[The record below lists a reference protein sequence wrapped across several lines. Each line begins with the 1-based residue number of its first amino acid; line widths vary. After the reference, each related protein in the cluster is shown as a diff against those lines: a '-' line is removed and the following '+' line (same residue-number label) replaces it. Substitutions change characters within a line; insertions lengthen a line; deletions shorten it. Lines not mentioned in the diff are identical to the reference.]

1 MPFVTKKLF
10 SPTLQR
16 AVIFLV
22 HELGIAQS
30 EAQRLVS
37 KGRLSQNGVIMN
49 SQSARIQGECDLI
62 VFEPETL
69 GLEPSFVTSDFA
81 IYDKPSGLLV
91 HPLNRYTKYSLNDEL
106 KHRFGRNANIAHRID
121 QETSG
126 LVLVARHKKSESIL
140 KMLFE
145 ERNIKKRYLAMVHG
159 HFNSVM
165 EVNASLLRREDP
177 DPLIR
182 MVVRVHPEGKPSKTF
197 FRPLRYFPEHN
208 MTLVEASPFTGRTH
222 QIRVHL
228 FHVKHPIVGD
238 PIYGQSEEGQMRF
251 LNRLLTPQ
259 ERLETSGATRLL
271 LHAHALKFTYLHHH
285 YHIVSQKDFIQECFE
300 AMKEPAETE

>member
-22 HELGIAQS
+22 HELGITQS

-37 KGRLSQNGVIMN
+37 KGRLSQNGVILN
-49 SQSARIQGECDLI
+49 SQSVRIQGECDLI

-159 HFNSVM
+159 HFDSVM

-182 MVVRVHPEGKPSKTF
+182 MVVRVHSEGKPSKTF
-197 FRPLRYFPEHN
+197 FRPLRYFPEQN

-238 PIYGQSEEGQMRF
+238 PVYGQSDEGQMRF

-259 ERLETSGATRLL
+259 ERLATSGATRLL
-271 LHAHALKFTYLHHH
+271 LHAHALEFEYLHHH
-285 YHIVSQKDFIQECFE
+285 YHIVSQKDFVQECFE
-300 AMKEPAETE
+300 AMQEPAKTE